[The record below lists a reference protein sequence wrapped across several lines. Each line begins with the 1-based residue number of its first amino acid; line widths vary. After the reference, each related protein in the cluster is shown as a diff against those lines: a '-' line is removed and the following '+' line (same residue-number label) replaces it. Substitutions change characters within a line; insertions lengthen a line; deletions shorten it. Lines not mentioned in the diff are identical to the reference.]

1 MNSVED
7 LRGKTIYASGK
18 GATPAY
24 ALNYILTENGIDPEK
39 DVTIEWKSE
48 HAECLAAL
56 MAEDNAIAML
66 PQPFVTT
73 AQMKSDKI
81 KVRHILRIPR
91 VSAEATDSMRVKLD
105 SLATDIRANK
115 LAFEEAAT
123 YMSDDKDTRNN
134 HGLMS
139 FNSEDGRTSKFQMKD
154 LPTEVARKVENMEV
168 GDVSDAFTMVNEK
181 GKNVV
186 AIVKLKNRIP
196 AHRATINE
204 DFQVLKNVV
213 LQKQRAEFLHNW
225 VVKKIKTTYVRMQD
239 RYKNYKYEYEGW
251 VK

>member
-1 MNSVED
+1 
-7 LRGKTIYASGK
+7 
-18 GATPAY
+18 
-24 ALNYILTENGIDPEK
+24 
-39 DVTIEWKSE
+39 
-48 HAECLAAL
+48 
-56 MAEDNAIAML
+56 
-66 PQPFVTT
+66 
-73 AQMKSDKI
+73 
-81 KVRHILRIPR
+81 
-91 VSAEATDSMRVKLD
+91 
-105 SLATDIRANK
+105 
-115 LAFEEAAT
+115 
-123 YMSDDKDTRNN
+123 MSDDKDTRNN

-225 VVKKIKTTYVRMQD
+225 VVKKIKTTHVRMQD

>member
-1 MNSVED
+1 MSKIVESEYGFHIIQLID
-7 LRGKTIYASGK
+7 KRG
-18 GATPAY
+18 
-24 ALNYILTENGIDPEK
+24 
-39 DVTIEWKSE
+39 
-48 HAECLAAL
+48 
-56 MAEDNAIAML
+56 
-66 PQPFVTT
+66 
-73 AQMKSDKI
+73 DKI

>member
-1 MNSVED
+1 
-7 LRGKTIYASGK
+7 
-18 GATPAY
+18 
-24 ALNYILTENGIDPEK
+24 
-39 DVTIEWKSE
+39 
-48 HAECLAAL
+48 
-56 MAEDNAIAML
+56 
-66 PQPFVTT
+66 
-73 AQMKSDKI
+73 
-81 KVRHILRIPR
+81 
-91 VSAEATDSMRVKLD
+91 
-105 SLATDIRANK
+105 
-115 LAFEEAAT
+115 
-123 YMSDDKDTRNN
+123 MSDDKDTRNN

-213 LQKQRAEFLHNW
+213 LQKQRAEFPAQLGGEEDKDHLCA
-225 VVKKIKTTYVRMQD
+225 YAGPLQ
-239 RYKNYKYEYEGW
+239 EL
-251 VK
+251 